1 KTGEEKLTLHGNVK
15 YHTGHD
21 DYICYGCGAR
31 MRRDE
36 NAVDNLID
44 YAKSKVQG

>member
-1 KTGEEKLTLHGNVK
+1 EEKLTLHGNVK

-21 DYICYGCGAR
+21 DYICYQCGAK

-44 YAKSKVQG
+44 YAKSKVHG